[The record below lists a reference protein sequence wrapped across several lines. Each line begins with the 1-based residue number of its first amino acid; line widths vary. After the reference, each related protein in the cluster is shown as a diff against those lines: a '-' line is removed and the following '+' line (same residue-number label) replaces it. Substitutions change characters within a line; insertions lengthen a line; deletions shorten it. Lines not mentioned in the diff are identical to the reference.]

1 MDVQQFELPKGKHK
15 PKTSLRDYLF
25 MIYGPP
31 KTGKTTFAN
40 GWDNALFLATEPGT
54 AAMEAADITIP
65 SWEVFTEVVY
75 KLQKDARADAFDT
88 IVIDTVDLLW
98 EFLSADVCARK
109 GWDDLNDPGFGYGYR
124 VARNELHAMMGVL
137 RTLNKAIILI
147 SHERKV
153 SDFDEKGRRFGVT
166 TVTSDLPN
174 SARKVLHGYADFIL
188 RAEVLEDGSRVL
200 RTRPFESPDLQI
212 ECGCRGDINRPMPE
226 FIPLDFKTFKKEFVK
241 AFRQKK
247 AAKAKAPAQAPA
259 QQEAQ
264 A

>member
-1 MDVQQFELPKGKHK
+1 MDVQFELPKGKHK

-25 MIYGPP
+25 LIYGAP

-40 GWDNALFLATEPGT
+40 GWDSALFLATEPGT
-54 AAMEAADITIP
+54 AAMEAADVTIP

-75 KLQKDARADAFDT
+75 KLQKDPRADEFNT

-98 EFLSADVCARK
+98 EFLSADICARR
-109 GWDDLNDPGFGYGYR
+109 GWDDLNDPGFGYGQR
-124 VARNELHAMMGVL
+124 VARNELHTMMGVL
-137 RTLNKAIILI
+137 RTLNKAIILV

-153 SDFDEKGRRFGVT
+153 TEFDEKGRRVGTT

-174 SARKVLHGYADFIL
+174 SARRVLHGYSDFIL
-188 RAEVLEDGSRVL
+188 RAEVLEDGSRAL
-200 RTRPFESPDLQI
+200 RTRPVEGSDIQI
-212 ECGCRGDINRPMPE
+212 ECGCRGDINRPLPE
-226 FIPLDFKTFKKEFVK
+226 LIPLDFKAFQKAFIK